1 MIPIRSADADRRR
14 VLQSALLRRGG
25 SDGVGAIGHGAPRIL
40 REKPCPPRVS
50 RSPADAVASTGLGET
65 ERALLHFEDEAY
77 SLLVHGRLVPV
88 HRALLVAEPL
98 VDRNLSTISVGHCVK
113 DQGRLYPPPGEL
125 FVAMPLTGGKARR
138 RSLRR

>member
-1 MIPIRSADADRRR
+1 MGSVRS
-14 VLQSALLRRGG
+14 VMEPLES
-25 SDGVGAIGHGAPRIL
+25 L

-50 RSPADAVASTGLGET
+50 RGPADAVASTGLGET

-113 DQGRLYPPPGEL
+113 DQGRLYRDD
-125 FVAMPLTGGKARR
+125 T
-138 RSLRR
+138 